1 MVDMISI
8 CETNFLGA
16 YRENV
21 MKWCSYVCCMQV
33 DIQID
38 KVSDPGPT
46 GRRPDIAL
54 QIPPRPIGFGNSRSG
69 KGLLQSQGSAKGSS
83 SSGGILRG
91 LSFKKKGTLSDGERS
106 FLLNSDPKTA
116 PESPIMANLKSAL
129 SWKRCTS
136 LPVTPAT
143 NLSPSVSTPASAR
156 TYDERHK
163 PHVSYHVFCSSFW
176 SLRFQDQVSWIAIE
190 KHINLENPTNQS
202 PGHRMVDELTKCYIW
217 NLFFFFI
224 EFFFL
229 FMPHSSH
236 LEHIFNN
243 DGKTTLPSY
252 WCVPQMKVPSRS
264 ISNKTTAIFS
274 PAPPSQGIF
283 S

>member
-1 MVDMISI
+1 MVDMISV

-21 MKWCSYVCCMQV
+21 MKWCSYVCCVQV

-176 SLRFQDQVSWIAIE
+176 SLRFQDQVSWITIE

-217 NLFFFFI
+217 NLFFFF
-224 EFFFL
+224 FKNF
-229 FMPHSSH
+229 SSYSCPTH
-236 LEHIFNN
+236 LI
-243 DGKTTLPSY
+243 
-252 WCVPQMKVPSRS
+252 WS
-264 ISNKTTAIFS
+264 ISLIMMARPLYHHIDVCPRWKFLLDLYLTKQLQFF
-274 PAPPSQGIF
+274 PLPH
-283 S
+283 